1 MVDER
6 FHEFERLRSWF
17 EKVPESSHKL
27 ALLSA
32 FDRRGLIEFANL
44 LVECDYQIV
53 STGGTASELRSAGIE
68 VVDVAEVTGA
78 PELMGGR
85 VKTLHPT
92 IHGGL
97 LGLRDDEGHVRE
109 MAEHGIR
116 NIDVVVNNL
125 YPFVETVRNRDAS
138 LSDALENIDIG
149 GPAMTRAAAKNH
161 PHVVIVVD
169 PDDYERVGA
178 MIRGGEVTQ
187 PERRRLAA
195 KAFQHVAAY
204 DTAVAGYLR
213 DGLADTDDGLQDLL
227 PDEVTFGYSLVARP
241 RYGENPHQKAGIYS
255 YPGESGGVVNAEQLH
270 GIDMSY
276 LNYFD
281 ADAAWSVASAFADFG
296 EHAAVVVKHAN
307 PCGLAVRANQA
318 DAWEAARDGDP
329 VSAFGGIVAFS
340 ECLNAETAERM
351 KGLLLDVVIAPD
363 YDDDALETLRARR
376 RTRVLRVD
384 RHHPPKLEVRSASG
398 GALVQEPDSLA
409 DDVYEN
415 FDVVTDRAPTA
426 REQADLMFAW
436 RACRF
441 VKSNAI
447 VLVNDQ
453 ALVGMGAGQPNR
465 VTSVSLSARVAGDA
479 SEGSVMASDA
489 FFPFADGIE
498 AAADAG
504 ITAVVQPGGSVN
516 DQAVIDAA
524 NALGLAMVFTG
535 RRHFYH

>member
-1 MVDER
+1 MT
-6 FHEFERLRSWF
+6 
-17 EKVPESSHKL
+17 ESAKKI
-27 ALLSA
+27 ALISA
-32 FDRRGLIEFANL
+32 YDRRGLVAFAKL
-44 LVECDYQIV
+44 LVECDFEIV
-53 STGGTASELRSAGIE
+53 STGGTAAEMRSAGIE
-68 VVDVAEVTGA
+68 VVEVSELTGA
-78 PELMGGR
+78 PELLEGR

-97 LGLRDDEGHVRE
+97 LGLRDDDDHVRE
-109 MAEHGIR
+109 MARHGIR

-138 LSDALENIDIG
+138 LADALENIDIG

-169 PDDYERVGA
+169 PDDYGRVGE
-178 MIRGGEVTQ
+178 MIRDGEVTQ
-187 PERRRLAA
+187 SERRRLAA

-204 DTAVAGYLR
+204 DTAIAGYLR
-213 DGLADTDDGLQDLL
+213 DGLDVEGGDIQDLL
-227 PDEVTFGYSLVARP
+227 PDEISFGYSLVARP

-255 YPGESGGVVNAEQLH
+255 LPGESGGVVNAEQLH

-281 ADAAWSVASAFADFG
+281 ADAAWGVASAFADEG

-307 PCGLAVRANQA
+307 PCGLAVRENQA
-318 DAWEAARDGDP
+318 EAWEAARNGDP
-329 VSAFGGIVAFS
+329 ISAFGGIVAFS
-340 ECLNAETAERM
+340 QCLNAETAERM
-351 KGLLLDVVIAPD
+351 KGLLLDVVIAPA
-363 YDDDALETLRARR
+363 YDEDALEILKARR

-384 RHHPPKLEVRSASG
+384 LHDPPKLEMRSVSG

-409 DDVYEN
+409 DDAFEN
-415 FDVVTDRAPTA
+415 FGVVSDRRPTE
-426 REQADLMFAW
+426 RERSDMMFAW

-447 VLVNDQ
+447 VFARDK

-479 SEGSVMASDA
+479 SDGSVMASDA
-489 FFPFADGIE
+489 FFPFPDGIE
-498 AAADAG
+498 AAAEVG
-504 ITAVVQPGGSVN
+504 VTAVVQPGGSVN
-516 DQAVIDAA
+516 DEAVIDAA
-524 NALGLAMVFTG
+524 NALDLAMVFTG

>member
-1 MVDER
+1 M
-6 FHEFERLRSWF
+6 
-17 EKVPESSHKL
+17 PESSHKL

-32 FDRRGLIEFANL
+32 FDRRGLIEFAKL

-78 PELMGGR
+78 PELLGGR
-85 VKTLHPT
+85 VKTLHPI

-178 MIRGGEVTQ
+178 MIRSGEVSQ

-213 DGLADTDDGLQDLL
+213 DGLTATDDGLEDLL

-255 YPGESGGVVNAEQLH
+255 YPGESGGVVNAEQL
-270 GIDMSY
+270 
-276 LNYFD
+276 
-281 ADAAWSVASAFADFG
+281 
-296 EHAAVVVKHAN
+296 
-307 PCGLAVRANQA
+307 QA
-318 DAWEAARDGDP
+318 
-329 VSAFGGIVAFS
+329 
-340 ECLNAETAERM
+340 
-351 KGLLLDVVIAPD
+351 
-363 YDDDALETLRARR
+363 
-376 RTRVLRVD
+376 
-384 RHHPPKLEVRSASG
+384 
-398 GALVQEPDSLA
+398 
-409 DDVYEN
+409 
-415 FDVVTDRAPTA
+415 
-426 REQADLMFAW
+426 
-436 RACRF
+436 
-441 VKSNAI
+441 
-447 VLVNDQ
+447 
-453 ALVGMGAGQPNR
+453 
-465 VTSVSLSARVAGDA
+465 
-479 SEGSVMASDA
+479 
-489 FFPFADGIE
+489 
-498 AAADAG
+498 
-504 ITAVVQPGGSVN
+504 
-516 DQAVIDAA
+516 
-524 NALGLAMVFTG
+524 
-535 RRHFYH
+535 